1 MTDRL
6 RRSKVQDRLLSDE
19 EIVSILRNW
28 TAGEVGTIAA
38 SVGILLHFLAENDEI
53 LQQVRAAPE
62 KLPEAIDEILR
73 LHGPLVANRRVARC
87 PVNIGGR
94 EIPEGARLSVLWIS
108 ANRDATVFEDARQ
121 FRWGRDQSK
130 NLLYGAG
137 IHVCPGAPLA
147 RLELRVIMEE
157 ILRSTDRLQLSDTPV
172 KAAYPASGYARL
184 MLNWSWKG

>member
-87 PVNIGGR
+87 PVSR
-94 EIPEGARLSVLWIS
+94 AHR
-108 ANRDATVFEDARQ
+108 
-121 FRWGRDQSK
+121 
-130 NLLYGAG
+130 
-137 IHVCPGAPLA
+137 C
-147 RLELRVIMEE
+147 
-157 ILRSTDRLQLSDTPV
+157 
-172 KAAYPASGYARL
+172 
-184 MLNWSWKG
+184 

>member
-1 MTDRL
+1 MT
-6 RRSKVQDRLLSDE
+6 SRLLRSEVMGRPLTDD

-38 SVGILLHFLAENDEI
+38 SVGILLHFIAAHPE
-53 LQQVRAAPE
+53 LQRELRDAPE

-73 LHGPLVANRRVARC
+73 IHGPLVSNRRKATC
-87 PVNIGGR
+87 PAHIGEHG
-94 EIPEGARLSVLWIS
+94 IGAGERVSVLWVS
-108 ANRDATVFEDARQ
+108 ANRDEEAFEDAKH

-137 IHVCPGAPLA
+137 VHVCPGAPLA

-157 ILRSTDRLQLSDTPV
+157 ILAATTDIRPGGE
-172 KAAYPASGYARL
+172 AAQRAEYPASGYARL
-184 MLNWSWKG
+184 PLVFAWR